1 MEEDIKIIGFDGW
14 HGTDENNV
22 EEILRTNFQ
31 ESPGDDQWLGEGVY
45 FFTEGIGNPSE
56 HAENWAKSEARKK
69 EISRFGVLKGDVAV
83 NDDAVLDLRA
93 NEGLELFNTHR
104 RYILSQI
111 RSTRKKFR
119 VRNES
124 YCDGKVIEHMKQV
137 ANFQVVIAN
146 MYVRFLRDRIEK
158 IPSRIPNCTFLCVSN
173 PSENINQGTIKVVA
187 RGNI

>member
-1 MEEDIKIIGFDGW
+1 MKDDIKIIRFTGW
-14 HGTDENNV
+14 HGTDEKNV
-22 EEILRTNFQ
+22 EEILKNNFQ

-56 HAENWAKSEARKK
+56 HAQNWAKSESYKK
-69 EISRFGVLKGDVAV
+69 ESSRFGVLEAEVAV

-93 NEGLELFNTHR
+93 NEGLELFNEHR
-104 RYILSQI
+104 RYILSKI
-111 RSTRKKFR
+111 RSTRKRFR
-119 VRNES
+119 VLNES

-137 ANFQVVIAN
+137 GDLEVVIAN

-158 IPSRIPNCTFLCVSN
+158 IYSRIPNCTFLCVSN
-173 PSENINQGTIKVVA
+173 PNENINQDSIKVVV